1 MKTATKHAKSKQ
13 HINSMKF
20 WKKQLLMQEQ
30 QMLMNHRHLNQ
41 AKTITFPKPSCLVI
55 L

>member
-30 QMLMNHRHLNQ
+30 Q
-41 AKTITFPKPSCLVI
+41 I
-55 L
+55 LYPTDASFDNE